1 MENKIFKSIILSGFL
16 LFLSQCLTFY
26 ERIPNVEEQIL
37 QESKIS
43 NAQSKSIPPTEIKEP
58 IKFWIDLPIEEG
70 KTFGK
75 LQYDSI
81 KPTLEL
87 RVKDFRERKN
97 NSFSFFCMLS
107 GLTLTILPCYKE
119 NDIEIKF
126 DINTTLI
133 FEKDKSVTQL
143 VKQKEFVWFPF
154 ILVSAFI
161 GDKSPEAGDLIA
173 LEEAQEGIIKEANPF
188 FEKIAKKRKDLK
200 PILRNSKAYPVL
212 LNDFATTD
220 SSSSYFQI
228 GSGRDLLIQVYNNST
243 TAIKSIA
250 YEVVSTN
257 NIYQSNKE
265 TTVTITNTE
274 DILPGDFSKNTYYKD
289 KNPKPHSFSVY
300 MDSMKVTW
308 ENGKVTTISPAQI
321 SKVNLHVPSRM
332 ILDLNENKN

>member
-1 MENKIFKSIILSGFL
+1 M
-16 LFLSQCLTFY
+16 
-26 ERIPNVEEQIL
+26 IPNG
-37 QESKIS
+37 
-43 NAQSKSIPPTEIKEP
+43 
-58 IKFWIDLPIEEG
+58 FWDNL
-70 KTFGK
+70 
-75 LQYDSI
+75 
-81 KPTLEL
+81 
-87 RVKDFRERKN
+87 
-97 NSFSFFCMLS
+97 
-107 GLTLTILPCYKE
+107 
-119 NDIEIKF
+119 
-126 DINTTLI
+126 
-133 FEKDKSVTQL
+133 
-143 VKQKEFVWFPF
+143 
-154 ILVSAFI
+154 
-161 GDKSPEAGDLIA
+161 
-173 LEEAQEGIIKEANPF
+173 
-188 FEKIAKKRKDLK
+188 
-200 PILRNSKAYPVL
+200 VL